1 MDCACVLKDEVST
14 SVEELLIIG
23 TVETIAVGADDGVR
37 FGQLEPYGP
46 GRAADGPSYVEEL
59 DAPG

>member
-23 TVETIAVGADDGVR
+23 TVETIAVGADDGVW
-37 FGQLEPYGP
+37 FGQLGQFKKP
-46 GRAADGPSYVEEL
+46 
-59 DAPG
+59 